1 MRGRLVLTRNSP
13 FSFDGHCWHAT
24 QPFSGECWV
33 ITCLSL
39 PVGSLASLHGFG
51 FPYGPQIQ
59 DAVPGAPQEP
69 ELALPQA
76 PQFFL
81 DLFSG
86 GHSPLANAARAM
98 NIPCLAI
105 DILLDKSHDLLDV
118 ICFERILRLA
128 FSGKISFGHASP
140 PCTEYTLL
148 KLLPGPGPRP
158 CRSADHLQGLPTNDA
173 EAQTRVETSFLL
185 LHRVVMILMAVF
197 QAGGHVSLEQPRN
210 ALSWLEPVVRAFLLD
225 ISADLVVV
233 AGCAFGMNYA
243 KQWIFAS
250 SWRPL
255 QSLAS
260 VCPHAAYFHPPVAGV
275 RSERGSFRS
284 RETAEFP
291 VELAS
296 QFVGCILPLFEGRPS
311 TQMLQPKS
319 LSLPGLLSSLPVRR
333 EASFPLATQ
342 DGGGIY
348 SVPDWAFPPK
358 GIPAVFKEIRQQ
370 LHATFARLRAP
381 LRLRQRV
388 ADKVNGPLFDAQEVA
403 RFRSIWDDWFRARG
417 FYETVDCVEFQKVG
431 VVTFIRVLS
440 L

>member
-1 MRGRLVLTRNSP
+1 MRGRLVLTHNSP

-24 QPFSGECWV
+24 QPFSGERWV

-128 FSGKISFGHASP
+128 FSGKISFGHASS

-173 EAQTRVETSFLL
+173 EAQARVETSFLL
-185 LHRVVMILMAVF
+185 LHRAVMILMAVF

-233 AGCAFGMNYA
+233 AGCAFGMN
-243 KQWIFAS
+243 
-250 SWRPL
+250 
-255 QSLAS
+255 
-260 VCPHAAYFHPPVAGV
+260 
-275 RSERGSFRS
+275 
-284 RETAEFP
+284 
-291 VELAS
+291 
-296 QFVGCILPLFEGRPS
+296 
-311 TQMLQPKS
+311 
-319 LSLPGLLSSLPVRR
+319 
-333 EASFPLATQ
+333 
-342 DGGGIY
+342 
-348 SVPDWAFPPK
+348 
-358 GIPAVFKEIRQQ
+358 
-370 LHATFARLRAP
+370 
-381 LRLRQRV
+381 
-388 ADKVNGPLFDAQEVA
+388 
-403 RFRSIWDDWFRARG
+403 
-417 FYETVDCVEFQKVG
+417 
-431 VVTFIRVLS
+431 
-440 L
+440 